1 MKITGHFGRATA
13 HGYDDDLLHA
23 GEITIVKEY
32 TIRVP
37 RGLMADCV
45 RNFFGD
51 EVTVICAGLPGAL
64 TLHSIDYADEDD
76 DQDEDE
82 AQAALAI

>member
-1 MKITGHFGRATA
+1 MKITDHFARATA
-13 HGYDDDLLHA
+13 HGYDDDDLHA

-37 RGLMADCV
+37 RGLMDDCV
-45 RNFFGD
+45 REFFGD

-76 DQDEDE
+76 DQDE
-82 AQAALAI
+82 AKTQATLAV